1 MDSQVMVALGLSL
14 VGGASTSIGAL
25 FVILNET
32 PNLKMLGLLQGFAAG
47 LMLSISFLDLAHN
60 ALNSIGFL
68 KGNLWF
74 FAGVVFFAVV
84 VGFIPEPTL
93 APSSDVK
100 NKKVRMI
107 YSPNKGTFTNYACIC
122 ISTLGTS
129 IIWAEYLKVSVDNGK
144 RVRFWRDRWCGDS
157 PLCGG
162 GGNFLERLHGK
173 RVLEDVDDMV
183 VWNESKSRKFW
194 AKSLYLA
201 LEADCP
207 VLFPSSCIWDVWV
220 QPKIS
225 FFAWEAAWGKTLTL
239 DLVQK
244 RGWSLANRCFMCLEN
259 EETIDHLLLHCSK
272 TRVLWELLF
281 TLVGVSWVLPSSVRL
296 TWFIWGKKR
305 RKGTLSSELQGISL
319 HNFPEGMAVFLGSM
333 KGLRVGLNLAL
344 AIALH
349 NIPEGVAVA
358 LPVYFATQSKW
369 QAFKLATLSGFA
381 EPLGVII
388 VAYLFPS
395 SLNPEILEGLLGSVG
410 GVMAFLTLHEMLPL
424 AFDYAGPKQAV
435 KAVFFGMAFMSAR

>member
-100 NKKVRMI
+100 NKK
-107 YSPNKGTFTNYACIC
+107 K
-122 ISTLGTS
+122 
-129 IIWAEYLKVSVDNGK
+129 NGVEGQQDTMK
-144 RVRFWRDRWCGDS
+144 KHRRQ
-157 PLCGG
+157 
-162 GGNFLERLHGK
+162 
-173 RVLEDVDDMV
+173 
-183 VWNESKSRKFW
+183 
-194 AKSLYLA
+194 
-201 LEADCP
+201 
-207 VLFPSSCIWDVWV
+207 VLFSGIITAV
-220 QPKIS
+220 
-225 FFAWEAAWGKTLTL
+225 
-239 DLVQK
+239 
-244 RGWSLANRCFMCLEN
+244 
-259 EETIDHLLLHCSK
+259 
-272 TRVLWELLF
+272 
-281 TLVGVSWVLPSSVRL
+281 
-296 TWFIWGKKR
+296 
-305 RKGTLSSELQGISL
+305 GISL

-435 KAVFFGMAFMSAR
+435 KAVFFGMAFMSASLYFLEISLPKDMSL

>member
-100 NKKVRMI
+100 NKK
-107 YSPNKGTFTNYACIC
+107 K
-122 ISTLGTS
+122 
-129 IIWAEYLKVSVDNGK
+129 NGVEGPQDTMK
-144 RVRFWRDRWCGDS
+144 KHRRQ
-157 PLCGG
+157 
-162 GGNFLERLHGK
+162 
-173 RVLEDVDDMV
+173 
-183 VWNESKSRKFW
+183 
-194 AKSLYLA
+194 
-201 LEADCP
+201 
-207 VLFPSSCIWDVWV
+207 VLFSGIITAV
-220 QPKIS
+220 
-225 FFAWEAAWGKTLTL
+225 
-239 DLVQK
+239 
-244 RGWSLANRCFMCLEN
+244 
-259 EETIDHLLLHCSK
+259 
-272 TRVLWELLF
+272 
-281 TLVGVSWVLPSSVRL
+281 
-296 TWFIWGKKR
+296 
-305 RKGTLSSELQGISL
+305 GISL

-435 KAVFFGMAFMSAR
+435 KAVFFGMAFMSASLYFLEISLPKDMSL